1 MIFGII
7 GPSDSSKK
15 IEEYLKDIDKE
26 IEIKLYIREK
36 AAECIEVIA
45 TCEEECDAIIFTG
58 CGVAAAVKSK
68 YEVKKPN
75 GFVSRGGT
83 SIMKAFWE
91 VKKANMSLD
100 KFSIDVVENEILEDI
115 VNEIDVNPKKVFS
128 LPFNNGIDEME
139 YAKWHMNL
147 FEKGEI
153 DVILTGFGN
162 VYSVLKN
169 MGYPVFRLEATRP
182 LIKTCYEEVKAKEA
196 LNKAQ
201 YSQISVEILS
211 LIDYKGNK
219 ESYYSNMINKSK
231 VDKIIVEY
239 VRSIQ
244 GSIFNFGRDEY
255 IVFSHKGAI
264 DNEENYNKLFKL
276 QKEVKLNGFSLG
288 VGIGIGTT
296 AYQAETNG
304 YKALKRCI
312 DSKDFDIYLVDDEII
327 KGPLGT
333 DNELSYSLIAS
344 DERLIEISEKTG
356 LSCESV
362 AKIMAI
368 SESRKSSVYD
378 TKELADYLDIS
389 DRSARRILNK
399 IVDSGFGRV
408 YAKESSVGGGRPKNL
423 IEVTF

>member
-1 MIFGII
+1 MILGII

-26 IEIKLYIREK
+26 VEIKLYIREK

-45 TCEEECDAIIFTG
+45 TCEQECDAIIFTG

-68 YEVKKPN
+68 YEVKKAN

-91 VKKANMSLD
+91 VKKANMNLD

-128 LPFNNGIDEME
+128 LPFNNSIDEME

-162 VYSVLKN
+162 VYNVLKN

-211 LIDYKGNK
+211 LIDYKVNK
-219 ESYYSNMINKSK
+219 
-231 VDKIIVEY
+231 
-239 VRSIQ
+239 
-244 GSIFNFGRDEY
+244 
-255 IVFSHKGAI
+255 
-264 DNEENYNKLFKL
+264 
-276 QKEVKLNGFSLG
+276 
-288 VGIGIGTT
+288 
-296 AYQAETNG
+296 
-304 YKALKRCI
+304 
-312 DSKDFDIYLVDDEII
+312 
-327 KGPLGT
+327 
-333 DNELSYSLIAS
+333 
-344 DERLIEISEKTG
+344 
-356 LSCESV
+356 
-362 AKIMAI
+362 
-368 SESRKSSVYD
+368 
-378 TKELADYLDIS
+378 
-389 DRSARRILNK
+389 
-399 IVDSGFGRV
+399 
-408 YAKESSVGGGRPKNL
+408 
-423 IEVTF
+423 